1 MPLGLIARLRLH
13 GRPAVMAAAG
23 VIAVQA
29 FLAGLALAQAAL
41 LLTPGLADFVV
52 ICHGNG
58 VAVLDDKTAPAPAP
72 NPHPCCDS
80 CTAAAPPATL
90 PAPLSVSRVE
100 PVLVLKVPVRWTL
113 APPIAARAVR
123 AGLSQGPPGLA

>member
-41 LLTPGLADFVV
+41 LLTPGLADFAV
-52 ICHGNG
+52 ICHGG
-58 VAVLDDKTAPAPAP
+58 GAVVSDDKTAPAPAH
-72 NPHPCCDS
+72 NPHPCCES

-90 PAPLSVSRVE
+90 PT
-100 PVLVLKVPVRWTL
+100 PVLVSRAQPVPMVKSPVRWML
-113 APPIAARAVR
+113 VPPVAARAVR
-123 AGLSQGPPGLA
+123 AGLSQGPPRLA